1 MTVTKKI
8 LVGAIISALCAFF
21 AYLSGNLSTILNT
34 VSNSQTSQQVISSDT
49 VQK

>member
-21 AYLSGNLSTILNT
+21 AYLSGNLSTILDT
-34 VSNSQTSQQVISSDT
+34 VSNSQATQSVISQDT
-49 VQK
+49 VKK